1 MKASERRQEI
11 FEILCE
17 DRHATMDCLANQFN
31 VSRRTIVTD
40 IRELSLIYPIYTV
53 CGKYDGGVYL
63 SENFKLGKKD
73 YLTSEQEEVL
83 NQLLNL
89 STKEQQKILIG
100 VLKKFGRKNYSE
112 LI

>member
-73 YLTSEQEEVL
+73 YLTPEQEEVL
-83 NQLLNL
+83 NQLIGL
-89 STKEQQKILIG
+89 STLKQQEILQSI
-100 VLKKFGRKNYSE
+100 LKKFGRRSY
-112 LI
+112 

>member
-11 FEILCE
+11 FEILCDERHKTME
-17 DRHATMDCLANQFN
+17 DLANLFN

-63 SENFKLGKKD
+63 SDNFKLGKKD
-73 YLTSEQEEVL
+73 YLTPEQEEVL
-83 NQLLNL
+83 NQLICL
-89 STKEQQKILIG
+89 STLKQQEVLQSI
-100 VLKKFGRKNYSE
+100 LKKFGRKNY
-112 LI
+112 

>member
-73 YLTSEQEEVL
+73 YLTPEQEDVL
-83 NQLLNL
+83 NQLIGL
-89 STKEQQKILIG
+89 STLKQQEILQSI
-100 VLKKFGRKNYSE
+100 LKKFGRRSY
-112 LI
+112 

>member
-11 FEILCE
+11 FDILCE

-73 YLTSEQEEVL
+73 YLTPEQEEVL
-83 NQLLNL
+83 NQLIGL
-89 STKEQQKILIG
+89 STLKQQEILQSI
-100 VLKKFGRKNYSE
+100 LKKFGRRSY
-112 LI
+112 

>member
-11 FEILCE
+11 FEILC
-17 DRHATMDCLANQFN
+17 DQRHATMDELANQFN

-63 SENFKLGKKD
+63 SDNFKLGKKD
-73 YLTSEQEEVL
+73 YLTPEQEEVL
-83 NQLLNL
+83 NQLSSL
-89 STKEQQKILIG
+89 STFEQREVLQSI
-100 VLKKFGRKNYSE
+100 LKKFGRRSY
-112 LI
+112 

>member
-1 MKASERRQEI
+1 VKASERRQEI

-53 CGKYDGGVYL
+53 CGKYEGGVYL

-73 YLTSEQEEVL
+73 YLTLEQEEVL
-83 NQLLNL
+83 NELKCLA
-89 STKEQQKILIG
+89 TITQQEVLQSI
-100 VLKKFGRKNYSE
+100 LKKFGRRSY
-112 LI
+112 

>member
-63 SENFKLGKKD
+63 SDNFKLGKKD
-73 YLTSEQEEVL
+73 YLTPEQEEVL
-83 NQLLNL
+83 NQLIGL
-89 STKEQQKILIG
+89 STLKQQEILQSI
-100 VLKKFGRKNYSE
+100 LKKFGRRSY
-112 LI
+112 

>member
-53 CGKYDGGVYL
+53 CGKYEGGVYL

-73 YLTSEQEEVL
+73 YLTPEQEEVL
-83 NQLLNL
+83 IQLSSL
-89 STKEQQKILIG
+89 STFEQREVLQSI
-100 VLKKFGRKNYSE
+100 LKKFGRRSY
-112 LI
+112 

>member
-73 YLTSEQEEVL
+73 YLTPEQEEVL
-83 NQLLNL
+83 NQLKCLASL
-89 STKEQQKILIG
+89 SQQEVLQSI
-100 VLKKFGRKNYSE
+100 LKKFGRRSY
-112 LI
+112 

>member
-17 DRHATMDCLANQFN
+17 QRHATMDCLANQFN
-31 VSRRTIVTD
+31 VTRRTIVTD

-63 SENFKLGKKD
+63 SDNFKLGKKD
-73 YLTSEQEEVL
+73 YLTLEQEEVL
-83 NQLLNL
+83 NQLMSL
-89 STKEQQKILIG
+89 STLEQQEVLQSI
-100 VLKKFGRKNYSE
+100 LKKFGRKSY
-112 LI
+112 

>member
-1 MKASERRQEI
+1 VKASERRQEI

-73 YLTSEQEEVL
+73 YLTPEQEEVL
-83 NQLLNL
+83 NQLIGL
-89 STKEQQKILIG
+89 STLKQQEILQSI
-100 VLKKFGRKNYSE
+100 LKKFGRRSY
-112 LI
+112 

>member
-1 MKASERRQEI
+1 
-11 FEILCE
+11 
-17 DRHATMDCLANQFN
+17 MDCLANQFN

-73 YLTSEQEEVL
+73 YLTPEQEEVL
-83 NQLLNL
+83 NQLIGL
-89 STKEQQKILIG
+89 STLKQQEILQSI
-100 VLKKFGRKNYSE
+100 LKKFGRRSY
-112 LI
+112 